1 MEVFGMV
8 VFLGF
13 IALLV
18 RSLFKKPNGEKLQ
31 KFVDNWEWAE
41 PREVQRGFHDLSP
54 HSPLYD
60 YNGTHLKKD

>member
-8 VFLGF
+8 VFVAF

-18 RSLFKKPNGEKLQ
+18 RSLFKKPDGKKLQ

-41 PREVQRGFHDLSP
+41 PRDEKRLLDDINTDPACS
-54 HSPLYD
+54 
-60 YNGTHLKKD
+60 HLLGNIYHKH

>member
-8 VFLGF
+8 VFVAF

-18 RSLFKKPNGEKLQ
+18 RSLFKKPNGKKLQ

-41 PREVQRGFHDLSP
+41 PRNAGFQPHGSSPIFKDLP
-54 HSPLYD
+54 GNRYQD
-60 YNGTHLKKD
+60 TD